1 MSHPCCFP
9 ENALDDHDPQQATT
23 RAYQLHRDQ
32 LRVFFQGLTRQK
44 HDAEDM
50 LQEVY
55 VRLARHPP
63 SDPLR
68 DPVAYIFRVAW
79 SVLKRSH
86 RNANRRPIAHD
97 PNNIEMLLEHHAADV
112 SDEVI
117 AEETLLNCLKQLPP
131 IYGAVFYLRR
141 RDGLEYA
148 AIAKELNISL
158 PQVRRYLGRALAHL
172 KAHLAE

>member
-1 MSHPCCFP
+1 MDKP
-9 ENALDDHDPQQATT
+9 DPPQDTT
-23 RAYQLHRDQ
+23 HTYQLHREQ
-32 LRVFFQGLTRQK
+32 LRVFFQGLARQT

-63 SDPLR
+63 SEPLR
-68 DPVAYIFRVAW
+68 DPVAYLFRVAW
-79 SVLKRSH
+79 SVLKRSYRH
-86 RNANRRPIAHD
+86 ARRRPVAHD
-97 PNNIEMLLEHHAADV
+97 PNSIETLLVDHAADV

-117 AEETLLNCLKQLPP
+117 AEEALLTCLKQLPP

-172 KAHLAE
+172 KTHLAD